1 MALIPLLALLACGG
15 PGPAVDSAVPEAAAE
30 LISLSDA
37 ALLRRL
43 SLDLRGTLPT
53 LEELDAI
60 EADPAALDT
69 FRTELL
75 DDPRLEDR
83 VVALLAERWHTR
95 VDVFDIEYGDY
106 GFSAAEEFAFE
117 RSVGEEPLRL
127 AAKVVVEDR
136 PWSEVVTADAT
147 VANELL
153 AEIWPLD
160 YPAGESGWQWAPYT
174 DGRPAAGVLSTNGLW
189 WRYNTNLSN
198 MNRARAAT
206 IARIFLCVDMLGR
219 PVSFGDSAG
228 LDAEGGTEDA
238 VHSDP
243 ACLSC
248 HAAIDPIAAS
258 LFGFWWVAQYSVE
271 EETWYHAERELLG
284 PQWLGVEPAF
294 FGQPVGGLA
303 QLGPIVAADRRFDA
317 CAVQTF
323 TEALWRR
330 PTSGADLAELDALR
344 GDYQAGEERIRPLLA
359 AITRSSEYAA
369 AGGAGLSPDARP
381 AHLLSPS
388 QLSTALADLSGFE
401 WTWKGFD
408 QLDNDDIGYRV
419 LGGGVDGA
427 SVYSPQTSPGL
438 TLALVFQRAAEAA
451 ASTLVQRDLVVG
463 SHLLLQ
469 GVELDTDPEDPAF
482 TQLLTDLGRRLT
494 GQRPSEEEL
503 AAQIALF
510 EALDAGGDREEAW
523 TGLLSALLRDP
534 EFLVY

>member
-174 DGRPAAGVLSTNGLW
+174 DGRPA
-189 WRYNTNLSN
+189 
-198 MNRARAAT
+198 
-206 IARIFLCVDMLGR
+206 
-219 PVSFGDSAG
+219 
-228 LDAEGGTEDA
+228 
-238 VHSDP
+238 
-243 ACLSC
+243 
-248 HAAIDPIAAS
+248 
-258 LFGFWWVAQYSVE
+258 
-271 EETWYHAERELLG
+271 
-284 PQWLGVEPAF
+284 
-294 FGQPVGGLA
+294 
-303 QLGPIVAADRRFDA
+303 
-317 CAVQTF
+317 
-323 TEALWRR
+323 
-330 PTSGADLAELDALR
+330 
-344 GDYQAGEERIRPLLA
+344 
-359 AITRSSEYAA
+359 
-369 AGGAGLSPDARP
+369 
-381 AHLLSPS
+381 HLLSPS

-451 ASTLVQRDLVVG
+451 ASTLVQRDLVEG